1 MFMLA
6 GGPELDSKEPF
17 HMRKFSVLL
26 LTLLVRGGCGEA
38 DQPHEFEVA
47 ITAEDFGNHVKT
59 LASDEFEGR
68 LPASEGE
75 KKTLEYL
82 TAQYERI
89 GLQPMVGDS
98 YLQPVPLVGIT
109 AKPDAALTISD
120 GSESITLVYRD
131 EMVIGTKRVVTNS
144 NIADSELVFV
154 GYGVVAP
161 EYDWNDYAGFD
172 MAGKTAVILV
182 NDPGFASG
190 DENLFRGR
198 TMTYYG
204 RWTYKYEEAA
214 RQGAAGAIIIHET
227 EAAGYGWDV
236 VSNGWSGTQF
246 HLSTTDGN
254 AGFVPIE
261 GWITGE
267 TAAAVMALA
276 GQDLA
281 SLVGVAAQRGFSPL
295 PLGITASA
303 NVDNDLMESDSYNV
317 AGWLPG
323 SERTDEYLVYMAHW
337 DHLGRDGDQIFNG
350 AMDNA
355 TGTAALRELAERFA
369 GAQPPPE
376 RSIIFLAL
384 TAEEQGLLGSAY
396 YVANPIF
403 PLSQTVAGF
412 NIDRMSTFGPMRDV
426 TVIGYGSSE
435 LEFYLEGAAANQDRV
450 VAPEPTPEKGYFY
463 RSDHFNFAKQGVPVL
478 YIRGGIDHREQ
489 GPEYGARQHAE
500 YVANR
505 YHKPLDEYDPDWDLR
520 GTVEDVELVFAVGR
534 KLASESVFPNWYL
547 GNEFRAIRDGS
558 RAR

>member
-1 MFMLA
+1 
-6 GGPELDSKEPF
+6 
-17 HMRKFSVLL
+17 MRRYSVLL
-26 LTLLVRGGCGEA
+26 LTVLVLAGCGES

-47 ITAEDFGNHVKT
+47 ITVEDFASHVKT

-68 LPASEGE
+68 LPATEGE
-75 KKTLEYL
+75 KKTLAYL
-82 TAQYERI
+82 SAQYERA

-109 AKPDAALTISD
+109 AKPDATLTISD
-120 GSESITLVYRD
+120 GSQSITPAYRD
-131 EMVIGTKRVVTNS
+131 EMVIATKRVVSNS
-144 NIADSELVFV
+144 AITDSELVFV

-172 MAGKTAVILV
+172 MTGKTAVILV
-182 NDPGFASG
+182 NDPGFAAS

-246 HLSTTDGN
+246 HLSTDDGN

-261 GWITGE
+261 GWVTGE
-267 TAAAVMALA
+267 TARAIMALA
-276 GQDLA
+276 GQDLVTLSLAA
-281 SLVGVAAQRGFSPL
+281 SQGGFMPL
-295 PLGITASA
+295 PLGITATA
-303 NVDNDLMESDSYNV
+303 NVDNDLKESTSYNV

-323 SERTDEYLVYMAHW
+323 SQRADEYLVYMAHW
-337 DHLGRDGDQIFNG
+337 DHMGRDDNLEGDQIFNG

-355 TGTAALRELAERFA
+355 TGIAALLELAERFA

-376 RSIIFLAL
+376 RSIVFLAL
-384 TAEEQGLLGSAY
+384 TAEEQGLLGSAF

-403 PLSQTVAGF
+403 ALDQTVAGF

-435 LEFYLEGAAANQDRV
+435 LEFYLEGAAAKQDRV
-450 VAPEPTPEKGYFY
+450 VTPEPTPEKGYFY

-478 YIRGGIDHREQ
+478 YIRGGIDHREH
-489 GPEYGARQHAE
+489 GPEYGARQHAD

-505 YHKPLDEYDPDWDLR
+505 YHKPLDEFDPDWDLS
-520 GTVEDVELVFAVGR
+520 GTVEDVELVYAVGR

-547 GNEFRAIRDGS
+547 GNEFRAIRDAS
-558 RAR
+558 RSR